1 MHLYHDSQC
10 LLCRSPLGAAPCGA
24 RVRLRLR
31 AAEPIQS
38 ALLRFYDGSEKW
50 IPMEKEPDGWYA
62 AVAVMPEIPILC
74 WYDFRVADTD
84 GHVIAYGG
92 PADGMGG
99 EGLETDCPRAWQIT
113 VYDPGYKTPAFMRE
127 GVMYQIFP
135 DRFYRSGAAHPRRE
149 EIVYHED
156 WQDTPLLIPEGKDD
170 NCARDFFGGD
180 LQGIREKLPYLQALG
195 VTVLYLNPV
204 FMARSNH
211 RYDTADY
218 TRIDPLLGDN
228 GDFAALCRDA
238 KAAGIRVVLD
248 GVFSHTG
255 EDSVYFNRLGRFPVV
270 GACQS
275 TQSPYYPWYTF
286 TRYPDEYKCWWNF
299 HTLPEVNKTD
309 PGYQAFILGKDG
321 VARSW
326 VRQGSAGWR
335 LDVADE
341 LPMDF
346 LRKLRAAVKAEN
358 PDALVLGEVWEDASH
373 KVAYGEMRC
382 YCQGDTL
389 DSVMNY
395 PLRAAAIDF
404 FTGRADAFA
413 LCRLIRSQQEN
424 YPAPF
429 YYSLMNLT
437 GSHDR
442 PRSIN
447 ALCGRTWE
455 ELPQPQR
462 GPMRLTAE
470 EYASGKARYVAM
482 LRLLCALPG
491 IPCVY
496 YGDEAGLQGASDP
509 FCRGTFPWG
518 KEDAALQSQVRALL
532 QARRQSPALQTGTLE
547 VTAVDADTLCIVRE
561 IRDGRDVF
569 GKPAANERVQIEI
582 RRTI

>member
-1 MHLYHDSQC
+1 M
-10 LLCRSPLGAAPCGA
+10 
-24 RVRLRLR
+24 
-31 AAEPIQS
+31 
-38 ALLRFYDGSEKW
+38 
-50 IPMEKEPDGWYA
+50 
-62 AVAVMPEIPILC
+62 
-74 WYDFRVADTD
+74 
-84 GHVIAYGG
+84 
-92 PADGMGG
+92 
-99 EGLETDCPRAWQIT
+99 
-113 VYDPGYKTPAFMRE
+113 
-127 GVMYQIFP
+127 
-135 DRFYRSGAAHPRRE
+135 
-149 EIVYHED
+149 
-156 WQDTPLLIPEGKDD
+156 
-170 NCARDFFGGD
+170 
-180 LQGIREKLPYLQALG
+180 
-195 VTVLYLNPV
+195 
-204 FMARSNH
+204 
-211 RYDTADY
+211 
-218 TRIDPLLGDN
+218 
-228 GDFAALCRDA
+228 
-238 KAAGIRVVLD
+238 
-248 GVFSHTG
+248 
-255 EDSVYFNRLGRFPVV
+255 
-270 GACQS
+270 
-275 TQSPYYPWYTF
+275 
-286 TRYPDEYKCWWNF
+286 
-299 HTLPEVNKTD
+299 NKTD
-309 PGYQAFILGKDG
+309 PGYQAFILGTDG

-547 VTAVDADTLCIVRE
+547 VNAVDADTLRIVRE

-569 GKPAANERVQIEI
+569 GKPAANERAEIEI